1 MKRALVTGGSSPI
14 GAAIC
19 HRLAADNLH
28 VLVHAHHSVD
38 KARGVVE
45 RIRAG
50 GGSAELWCCDLAS
63 AEGARQALA
72 PVLEAGVPQVI
83 VHNAGTHDDVTM
95 AGMSVAQW
103 RDVLSVSLDG
113 FFNVVQPLLLPLT
126 RTRWGR
132 IIALSS
138 ITAQMGNRGQVNYA
152 AAKAGLEG
160 AVRSLAREVGSRG
173 ITVNAVAPGIIASPA
188 TEVVLSEAD
197 IAAVV
202 PARRA
207 GQPEEVADLVGFLA
221 STQAAYI
228 SGQTIGINGGM
239 A

>member
-1 MKRALVTGGSSPI
+1 MKRALVTGGGSPI
-14 GAAIC
+14 GSAIC
-19 HRLAADNLH
+19 HKLAENGLH
-28 VLVHAHHSVD
+28 VLVHAHASRSRVQE
-38 KARGVVE
+38 VVE
-45 RIRAG
+45 RIRAE
-50 GGSAELWCCDLAS
+50 GGSAELWCCDLTDAN
-63 AEGARQALA
+63 ATRHALT

-95 AGMSVAQW
+95 AGMAPAQW
-103 RDVLSVSLDG
+103 RDVLAVSLDG

-138 ITAQMGNRGQVNYA
+138 ITAQMGNRGQVNYG

-173 ITVNAVAPGIIASPA
+173 ITVNAIAPGIIASPA
-188 TEVVLSEAD
+188 TAAVMSDAD
-197 IAAVV
+197 IAAMV

-221 STQAAYI
+221 SEQAAYI
-228 SGQTIGINGGM
+228 SGQTIGVNGGM